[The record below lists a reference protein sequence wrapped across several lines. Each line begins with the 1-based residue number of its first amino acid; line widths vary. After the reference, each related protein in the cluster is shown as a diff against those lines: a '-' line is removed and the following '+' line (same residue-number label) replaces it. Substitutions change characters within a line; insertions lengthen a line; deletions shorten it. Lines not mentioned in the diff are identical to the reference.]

1 MVNMNLKKKKKKKKK
16 FLMVYTQIFFCG
28 PKFFSVLKLGAGK
41 ISNFLGAFFI
51 GGT

>member
-1 MVNMNLKKKKKKKKK
+1 MVNMNLKKKKKKKI
-16 FLMVYTQIFFCG
+16 FDGIYPQIFFCG
-28 PKFFSVLKLGAGK
+28 PKFFSVLKLGVGK

>member
-1 MVNMNLKKKKKKKKK
+1 MNLKKKKKKKKK
-16 FLMVYTQIFFCG
+16 NIFDGIYPQIFFCG
-28 PKFFSVLKLGAGK
+28 PKFFSVLKLGVGK

>member
-1 MVNMNLKKKKKKKKK
+1 MVNMNLKKKKKKT

-28 PKFFSVLKLGAGK
+28 PKFFSVLKLGVGK